1 MPATSTLLAHVFV
14 DRIRWVLFSGERA
27 IGTGIVA
34 DFSGLRTQ
42 PLVSGAITVE
52 IGGENTDI
60 IKAAARQYAEWS
72 YSRTAAA
79 AIQSALAAPLGRD
92 SSASISG

>member
-1 MPATSTLLAHVFV
+1 MPHRESTILAHVFV

-42 PLVSGAITVE
+42 QLVSGAITVE
-52 IGGENTDI
+52 LGGENTDI
-60 IKAAARQYAEWS
+60 IKAAARQYYEWS
-72 YSRTAAA
+72 HSRTAPALIQAA
-79 AIQSALAAPLGRD
+79 LPIPSL
-92 SSASISG
+92 